1 MKLYTE
7 MKAAIGDT
15 ADGLEETDEF
25 RRRFKKMIENYFS
38 ETCSLSDIENVINLS
53 ISAEDEHCE

>member
-25 RRRFKKMIENYFS
+25 RRRFKKIIEK
-38 ETCSLSDIENVINLS
+38 CGG
-53 ISAEDEHCE
+53 

>member
-15 ADGLEETDEF
+15 ADRLEETDEF
-25 RRRFKKMIENYFS
+25 RRRFKKMVENYFS
-38 ETCSLSDIENVINLS
+38 ETCSLADIENVISLS
-53 ISAEDEHCE
+53 KGTEDE